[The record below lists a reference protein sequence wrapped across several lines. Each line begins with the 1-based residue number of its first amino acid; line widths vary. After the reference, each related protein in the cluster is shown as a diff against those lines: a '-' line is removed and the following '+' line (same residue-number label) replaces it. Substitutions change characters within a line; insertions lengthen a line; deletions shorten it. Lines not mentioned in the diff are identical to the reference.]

1 MTKKFILKA
10 EKRKD
15 EKKMNELIKE
25 GFVPAVIY
33 GGKEE
38 NQNLKIKKNEFIK
51 IYEEAGGSSLLDL
64 IIDDKDSIKSIV
76 KDVQIDHIK
85 DTIRHIDF
93 FRIDMNVPIEIDIPL
108 EFTGSDKAIKD
119 LGGMVLTNLETIN
132 AKCLPGNLIENL
144 EVNLDKLKTLDDT
157 IHIKDLDIPG
167 SIEILD
173 DENAL
178 IVSAALPTQ
187 EKEEET
193 VGEAKKE
200 ESEETKTTDATVD
213 KDKEKTGD
221 KKETENK
228 KEKKEETK

>member
-10 EKRKD
+10 ETRKD
-15 EKKMNELIKE
+15 KKKINELIKK

-33 GGKEE
+33 GGKGE

-51 IYEEAGGSSLLDL
+51 IYEGVGESSLVDL

-76 KDVQIDHIK
+76 KDVQIDSIK

-108 EFTGSDKAIKD
+108 EFIGSDKAIKD

-144 EVNLDKLKTLDDT
+144 EVNLDKLKTLNDT
-157 IHIKDLDIPG
+157 IHIKDLDIPD
-167 SIEILD
+167 SIEIFD
-173 DENAL
+173 DENTL
-178 IVSAALPTQ
+178 IVSTTLPTQ
-187 EKEEET
+187 EKEEEI
-193 VGEAKKE
+193 VEE
-200 ESEETKTTDATVD
+200 DESEKTETADATID
-213 KDKEKTGD
+213 KNKEKTGNKKESENKEEK
-221 KKETENK
+221 KKETK
-228 KEKKEETK
+228 